1 MSTTANNRNRNNKSN
16 NNTSTSGTGKN
27 TAMLGLPTKS
37 SISNKENSK
46 IQNNTTNKNE
56 TSEQNTTKSLL
67 ELEKET
73 EEMQI
78 KLAQLNSEMDKEKNL
93 LIQET
98 TELNT
103 DITDRGFE
111 ISCLSSE
118 NKNLMS
124 QLKYIK
130 TSLDDKME
138 IGKVFFAK
146 MEKLKI
152 SEKQLKKKIEV
163 LEKEIEL
170 AEKNSKIIQ
179 KDCKRMKILAK
190 NNEEGKEQILNEE
203 LDNLMKIKTE
213 LEENNFILRK
223 AIKEHKLCP
232 KIKSSLISK
241 LNMLNNSYEFEKKKT
256 NMLETNMVNL
266 EQKKEKI
273 KKEIQDKEEFNTNNR
288 SISYCSNLRKKVLKH
303 MEKKNSEYK
312 VMSPTARMHVS
323 NICNSIEEQN
333 KKNSELIKNINN
345 TNYQKLKK
353 NLFTENEQMQLAS
366 IIPPS
371 FLNEFKER
379 FEAVEN
385 QRYDLMD
392 KLQKN
397 KNLLNGR
404 SDDIQIKL
412 NYAELK
418 KKEQK
423 MQWVDMNANLSKKNV
438 ELNNLKNEI
447 KKVNKEYR
455 NWTRLLKMKN
465 NENQK
470 LNEHITNIQ
479 NKGRIHTDNDDTK
492 YNDNNNI
499 YNKKKPNDIV
509 FDSRYQKQNNIKL
522 FYKNKKN
529 E

>member
-1 MSTTANNRNRNNKSN
+1 MSTIANNRNKNNKNNN

-37 SISNKENSK
+37 SISNKENSENK
-46 IQNNTTNKNE
+46 NITNKNE
-56 TSEQNTTKSLL
+56 NAQLISTKSLL

-78 KLAQLNSEMDKEKNL
+78 KLAQLNSEMDKERNL

-118 NKNLMS
+118 NKNLMT

-152 SEKQLKKKIEV
+152 SEKQLKKKMEV

-170 AEKNSKIIQ
+170 AEKNSKIVQ
-179 KDCKRMKILAK
+179 KDCKRMAILAK
-190 NNEEGKEQILNEE
+190 NNEEGKEKILNEE
-203 LDNLMKIKTE
+203 LDNLIKLKSE
-213 LEENNFILRK
+213 LEENNFKLRK
-223 AIKEHKLCP
+223 ALKEHKLCP
-232 KIKSSLISK
+232 KIKSNLVNK

-256 NMLETNMVNL
+256 NMIETSLVNL

-273 KKEIQDKEEFNTNNR
+273 KKEIQDKEDFNTNNR
-288 SISYCSNLRKKVLKH
+288 SMSYCTNLRKKVLKN
-303 MEKKNSEYK
+303 MDKKNSEQK
-312 VMSPTARMHVS
+312 MMSPCARKHIS
-323 NICNSIEEQN
+323 NICNIIEEQN
-333 KKNSELIKNINN
+333 KKNSELIKNIEN

-353 NLFTENEQMQLAS
+353 NLFTDSEQVQLAA

-379 FEAVEN
+379 FEMVEN
-385 QRYDLMD
+385 ERYDLMN

-397 KNLLNGR
+397 KNKLNGY
-404 SDDIQIKL
+404 SDDIQIKI

-423 MQWVDMNANLSKKNV
+423 MQWVDMNVNYSKKNV
-438 ELNNLKNEI
+438 EINNLKNEI
-447 KKVNKEYR
+447 KKVNKEFR
-455 NWTRLLKMKN
+455 NWSKLLKMKN

-470 LNEHITNIQ
+470 LNDYINNIQ
-479 NKGRIHTDNDDTK
+479 KKGNMNLVNDDAK

-499 YNKKKPNDIV
+499 KNNNNKKGANK
-509 FDSRYQKQNNIKL
+509 FDSKFQKQNNIKL
-522 FYKNKKN
+522 FYKNKK
-529 E
+529 

>member
-56 TSEQNTTKSLL
+56 TPEQNTTKSLL

-170 AEKNSKIIQ
+170 AEKNSKIVQ

-190 NNEEGKEQILNEE
+190 NN
-203 LDNLMKIKTE
+203 
-213 LEENNFILRK
+213 
-223 AIKEHKLCP
+223 
-232 KIKSSLISK
+232 
-241 LNMLNNSYEFEKKKT
+241 
-256 NMLETNMVNL
+256 
-266 EQKKEKI
+266 
-273 KKEIQDKEEFNTNNR
+273 
-288 SISYCSNLRKKVLKH
+288 
-303 MEKKNSEYK
+303 
-312 VMSPTARMHVS
+312 
-323 NICNSIEEQN
+323 
-333 KKNSELIKNINN
+333 
-345 TNYQKLKK
+345 
-353 NLFTENEQMQLAS
+353 
-366 IIPPS
+366 
-371 FLNEFKER
+371 
-379 FEAVEN
+379 
-385 QRYDLMD
+385 YDV
-392 KLQKN
+392 K
-397 KNLLNGR
+397 
-404 SDDIQIKL
+404 
-412 NYAELK
+412 
-418 KKEQK
+418 
-423 MQWVDMNANLSKKNV
+423 
-438 ELNNLKNEI
+438 
-447 KKVNKEYR
+447 
-455 NWTRLLKMKN
+455 
-465 NENQK
+465 
-470 LNEHITNIQ
+470 
-479 NKGRIHTDNDDTK
+479 
-492 YNDNNNI
+492 
-499 YNKKKPNDIV
+499 
-509 FDSRYQKQNNIKL
+509 
-522 FYKNKKN
+522 
-529 E
+529 